1 MEELSHLCNP
11 ETGEWGGPKGPE
23 VRISQGLG
31 HGCGRHLHPWHA
43 CNAHFAVVCYQHT
56 WCVCVRARAR
66 VCVCV
71 CVLRPYCCVLIVASL
86 LLRPYCCV
94 LIVAQSC
101 AALVGLRRGS
111 LTRCPPCF
119 VQPWLPCCMDMCA
132 ANSIRRLGKQR
143 AVHRLLAPSSSRAQ
157 YSSQDR
163 RHGWHGQRR

>member
-1 MEELSHLCNP
+1 M
-11 ETGEWGGPKGPE
+11 
-23 VRISQGLG
+23 
-31 HGCGRHLHPWHA
+31 
-43 CNAHFAVVCYQHT
+43 
-56 WCVCVRARAR
+56 CVCARARACVR
-66 VCVCV
+66 VRVRV
-71 CVLRPYCCVLIVASL
+71 ASLLLRPYCCVLIVASL

-94 LIVAQSC
+94 LIVASLLLRPYCCVLIVASLLLRPYCCVLIVASLQSC